1 MPSCKS
7 PSAHGSAFERSR
19 SSGRRFAC
27 AFPESASRLDA
38 LSSSLVTEEEALC
51 GPATPSDAG
60 RTPATELRSNHD
72 EAIPADHRRVRRL
85 LRSTN
90 REARTERYS
99 RLSGAPVSRSET
111 VIQDRTTA
119 CRGASLLV
127 CEDAEAGIHAG
138 VHPVSEGRTAIAH
151 HSQSGRGDATHK
163 SGGFID
169 ASRDVDDAV
178 RNGYATHRSS
188 NAEGRRHR

>member
-72 EAIPADHRRVRRL
+72 QAIPADDRRVRRL
-85 LRSTN
+85 LRSTD
-90 REARTERYS
+90 REARTEPHP
-99 RLSGAPVSRSET
+99 RLPGAPVSRSET
-111 VIQDRTTA
+111 VIQNSTTA
-119 CRGASLLV
+119 CCCASLLI
-127 CEDAEAGIHAG
+127 CEDTEAAYMLEYIPFPKEERRLPIILSQDEVTRLIKAAG
-138 VHPVSEGRTAIAH
+138 S
-151 HSQSGRGDATHK
+151 
-163 SGGFID
+163 
-169 ASRDVDDAV
+169 
-178 RNGYATHRSS
+178 
-188 NAEGRRHR
+188 